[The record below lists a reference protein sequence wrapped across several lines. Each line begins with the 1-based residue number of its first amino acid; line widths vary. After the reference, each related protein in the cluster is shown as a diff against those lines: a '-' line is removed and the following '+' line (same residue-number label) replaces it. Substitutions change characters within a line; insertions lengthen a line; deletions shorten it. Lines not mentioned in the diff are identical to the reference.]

1 MSFTEVQLKNGICM
15 SDKVVEKNKVVTFK
29 CTIIDEN
36 DNIVEKND
44 MPMSYVHGG
53 EANEFLEDMQVMDG
67 AKVGET
73 RRVTVNSAQGFG
85 DYDENLVIH
94 DKLENVPEEYH
105 KVGTVCSFQND
116 KGEPMSFK
124 VKSIEKGEIV
134 FDGNHPYAGKAMT
147 FKMTI
152 LDIRDATVDEIGS
165 GRPAENQ
172 QLDSKAH

>member
-1 MSFTEVQLKNGICM
+1 M

-29 CTIIDEN
+29 CIVLDDD
-36 DNIVEKND
+36 DNIVESND

-53 EANEFLEDMQVMDG
+53 EAGDFLEDMQVMDG

-73 RRVTVNSAQGFG
+73 RRVIVNAAQGFG
-85 DYDENLVIH
+85 EHDESLVIR

-116 KGEPMSFK
+116 KGEPMSFR
-124 VKSIEKGEIV
+124 VKLIENGEIV

-152 LDIRDATVDEIGS
+152 IDIRDATVDEIGS
-165 GRPAENQ
+165 GRVADNQ
-172 QLDSKAH
+172 QGNSKAH

>member
-1 MSFTEVQLKNGICM
+1 MSE
-15 SDKVVEKNKVVTFK
+15 KVVEKNKVVTFK
-29 CTIIDEN
+29 CTILDED

-44 MPMSYVHGG
+44 MPVSYVHGG
-53 EANEFLEDMQVMDG
+53 EAGDFLEDMQVMEG

-73 RRVTVNSAQGFG
+73 KRVDVKAAQGFG
-85 DYDENLVIH
+85 ERDESLVIR

-105 KVGTVCSFQND
+105 KVGTVCSFKND
-116 KGEPMSFK
+116 KGEPMSFM
-124 VKSIEKGEIV
+124 VKSIENGEIV

-152 LDIRDATVDEIGS
+152 VDIRDATVDEIGS

-172 QLDSKAH
+172 QANSKVH

>member
-1 MSFTEVQLKNGICM
+1 M

-29 CTIIDEN
+29 CTVLDDD
-36 DNIVEKND
+36 DNIVESND
-44 MPMSYVHGG
+44 MPVSYVHGG
-53 EANEFLEDMQVMDG
+53 EAGDFLEDMQVMDG

-85 DYDENLVIH
+85 DYDDSLVIR

-105 KVGTVCSFQND
+105 KVGTVCSFKND
-116 KGEPMSFK
+116 KGEPMSFR
-124 VKSIEKGEIV
+124 VKSIENGEII

-152 LDIRDATVDEIGS
+152 VDIRDATVDEIGS
-165 GRPAENQ
+165 GMPAEKQ
-172 QLDSKAH
+172 QENSKVH